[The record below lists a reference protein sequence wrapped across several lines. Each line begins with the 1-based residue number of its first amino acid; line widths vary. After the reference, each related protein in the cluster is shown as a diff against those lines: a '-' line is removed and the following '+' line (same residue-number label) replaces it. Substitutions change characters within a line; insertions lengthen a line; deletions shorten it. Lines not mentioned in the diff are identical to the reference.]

1 MSRRRPTVFEID
13 DVTFEETPEEAAPE
27 PPRPRRRQEAADE
40 PPPDPLDAEVSE
52 EAVVTVPPPARRKKR
67 ISWLSI
73 FATGLSGLAALALS
87 LSLYAFVDDLFARVP
102 ALGGLALVLAVLTAV
117 GLLGMVLREWLA
129 MRRLKEVE
137 ALRRRADIAV
147 AEDDRKK
154 ALSVLNDLISLYA
167 DRPQTARGRQ
177 ALKGHMR
184 EIIDGRDLIGL
195 GEREVLAPL
204 DREAVRLIVGSS
216 RRVAAVT
223 ALSPRALVD
232 IAYVVFEALSLVRR
246 LAVCYGGRPGIM
258 GFFRVLRHAIA
269 HLAVTGGMAA
279 GDSLIGEVLGQ
290 GLAAKLSAKLG
301 EGVINGLM
309 TARLG
314 LAALDVIR
322 PLPFEGTRRPRVK
335 DVLVEISRI
344 TPSEEG
350 R

>member
-1 MSRRRPTVFEID
+1 
-13 DVTFEETPEEAAPE
+13 
-27 PPRPRRRQEAADE
+27 
-40 PPPDPLDAEVSE
+40 
-52 EAVVTVPPPARRKKR
+52 
-67 ISWLSI
+67 
-73 FATGLSGLAALALS
+73 
-87 LSLYAFVDDLFARVP
+87 
-102 ALGGLALVLAVLTAV
+102 ALVLAVLTAV
-117 GLLGMVLREWLA
+117 GLHGMVLREWLA